1 MKKYFITKKEYN
13 GEVVYINTSK
23 VNGYKISPKSDLKYD
38 GIKINEMVV
47 IKPSMIEKIIKRKI
61 KIRLDNYLKYILYY
75 LEDSSSDDT
84 RKALDDLQRYKAL
97 VNDKY
102 SIYLDDKYMFLLNK
116 KIGTYERELKSKLIF
131 SSLINQK
138 EEIEETK
145 HR

>member
-84 RKALDDLQRYKAL
+84 RKALDDLQRYKTL